1 MNPIITRAFT
11 ALTISM
17 AAGLIWSSVGTAAEP
32 AAERNIATFSVVAY
46 DPSTGEVGVAVQ
58 SRFFAVGSVVPW
70 CWASAGAVASQA
82 YGNPTYGPRG
92 LALMADGATPEE
104 AIAAV
109 LQGDEDA
116 ERRQLGVVSV
126 LTGEA
131 ATYTG
136 TECTAWAG
144 GKTGVTHD
152 GIVYSVQ
159 GNILAGSAVVEAM
172 AMGVETGGAIPDTL
186 LTDNE
191 GRALR
196 VHDFAGRLLAALING
211 QAMGGDSRGQQSAAM
226 LVCQAGAGYGGYTDV
241 KYDLRVDDAADPF
254 DELARLLNLARPF
267 ALITDGYNK
276 AYAGDYEDAFE
287 IFQYLIELDP
297 EDLTHHYH
305 YACALALAGDSDAAL
320 THLEIALAYDPAM
333 IDHAREDPDLES
345 LRELERYKQLVG
357 EE

>member
-1 MNPIITRAFT
+1 MNSTVTRAFT
-11 ALTISM
+11 TLAI
-17 AAGLIWSSVGTAAEP
+17 AIVAGLIWPSVTLAAEP
-32 AAERNIATFSVVAY
+32 AAADNIATFSVVAY

-58 SRFFAVGSVVPW
+58 SKFFAVGSVVPW
-70 CWASAGAVASQA
+70 CEAGVGAVASQA

-92 LALMADGATPEE
+92 LALMAAGATPEE
-104 AIAAV
+104 AIVAV
-109 LQGDEDA
+109 LQGDEEA
-116 ERRQLGVVSV
+116 ERRQIGMVSA

-136 TECTAWAG
+136 AECQSWAG

-152 GIVYSVQ
+152 GIVYAVQ
-159 GNILAGSAVVEAM
+159 GNILTGSAVVEAM

-211 QAMGGDSRGQQSAAM
+211 QTMGGDSRGQQSAA
-226 LVCQAGAGYGGYTDV
+226 LRVSQAGMGYGGYTDV
-241 KYDLRVDDAADPF
+241 KYDLRVDDAEDPF
-254 DELARLLNLARPF
+254 DELARLLNLARPS

-276 AYAGDYEDAFE
+276 AYAGEFDDAFR
-287 IFQYLIELDP
+287 IFQFLIELDP
-297 EDLTHHYH
+297 DDLTHHYH
-305 YACALALAGDSDAAL
+305 YACALALAGWESEAL
-320 THLEIALAYDPAM
+320 VHLEIALHYDPSM
-333 IDHAREDPDLES
+333 IGQAREDPDLES
-345 LRELERYKQLVG
+345 LREMDRYKQLVG